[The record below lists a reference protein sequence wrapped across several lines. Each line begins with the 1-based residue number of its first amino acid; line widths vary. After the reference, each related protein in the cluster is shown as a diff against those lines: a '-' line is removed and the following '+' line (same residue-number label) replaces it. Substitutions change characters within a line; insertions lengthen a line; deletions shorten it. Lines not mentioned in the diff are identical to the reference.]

1 MPDFN
6 IVFVFSDQHR
16 QRSLGCYGDPG
27 VRTPNFDAF
36 AREAVCFDNCLSN
49 SPLCVPAR
57 GTLLTAQL
65 PLQHG
70 AIGND
75 LPIRQDVTS
84 VAHVLNHA
92 GYHTGYVGKWHL
104 AGVPRDQFIHD
115 GPGRLGFTEWKAANC
130 THDYLNSYYDDEE
143 DNRHPIVGYEPT
155 TQTDLAIDF
164 ISRNQNRKPWAL
176 WLSWGPPHDPYHDV
190 PKQWLDLYSP
200 DEIELAANVR
210 FPVNL
215 NGRQY
220 RAEPELRKAIQGY
233 YAHISALDH
242 EFGRLLTALERTGQT
257 ANTLVVYTSDHG
269 DMLGSHGLMNKQLPY
284 EESVKVPL
292 LIRCPGN
299 HALGRRRQ
307 LIGLSDLAPTVLG
320 TVGLSFPK
328 PVHGRNFSSLLHDP
342 KAPGR
347 ESVYLIDYTACH
359 QSCDRGTPAWRAL
372 RTEKHLL
379 AKTCTGDPWMFFD
392 IQQDPEEM
400 QNLLDTEYDHDTY
413 STLSHQLDQAV
424 ATDDAYLEPEPLIQ
438 KYGLTA
444 EWNRSQ
450 NHFSYPLIP

>member
-1 MPDFN
+1 
-6 IVFVFSDQHR
+6 
-16 QRSLGCYGDPG
+16 
-27 VRTPNFDAF
+27 
-36 AREAVCFDNCLSN
+36 
-49 SPLCVPAR
+49 
-57 GTLLTAQL
+57 
-65 PLQHG
+65 
-70 AIGND
+70 
-75 LPIRQDVTS
+75 
-84 VAHVLNHA
+84 
-92 GYHTGYVGKWHL
+92 
-104 AGVPRDQFIHD
+104 
-115 GPGRLGFTEWKAANC
+115 
-130 THDYLNSYYDDEE
+130 
-143 DNRHPIVGYEPT
+143 
-155 TQTDLAIDF
+155 
-164 ISRNQNRKPWAL
+164 
-176 WLSWGPPHDPYHDV
+176 V